1 MTRIVPG
8 SDDIDVSDYETLE
21 ITIKAVPF
29 ENSFAPVFFISSPS
43 DDYPMSIP
51 EMAAL
56 MDGIEIAR
64 KTIDDI
70 IDFLLKFSQGDSG
83 GTS

>member
-8 SDDIDVSDYETLE
+8 PDDSNVSDYETLE
-21 ITIKAVPF
+21 ICIKSIPF
-29 ENSFAPVFFISSPS
+29 ESSFAPVFYISSPS
-43 DDYPMSIP
+43 DEYPMTIS
-51 EMAAL
+51 ELACL
-56 MDGIEIAR
+56 MDGLEIAK

-70 IDFLLKFSQGDSG
+70 IDFLLKFSQGDDD